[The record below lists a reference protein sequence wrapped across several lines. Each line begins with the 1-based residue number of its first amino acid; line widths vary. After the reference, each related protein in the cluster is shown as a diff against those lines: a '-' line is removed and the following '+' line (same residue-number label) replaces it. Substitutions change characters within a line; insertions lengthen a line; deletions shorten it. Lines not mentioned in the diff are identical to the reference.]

1 MITIG
6 GYGLL
11 LWGEDMDWKLWILI
25 VLWVFSIIEQLYVL
39 VKKHKEDKANYR
51 FLVCEQ
57 NGKSLTPIDC
67 FNCEAD
73 ARAHYVYRRDT
84 VIIRITSSD
93 LDWYQKHW
101 NEV

>member
-1 MITIG
+1 
-6 GYGLL
+6 
-11 LWGEDMDWKLWILI
+11 MDWSNFVLI
-25 VLWVFSIIEQLYVL
+25 AVWGFGAAMELYVL
-39 VKKHKEDKANYR
+39 IKQRKEDKANYR

-57 NGKSLTPIDC
+57 HGKILVPIDC

-73 ARAHYVYRRDT
+73 ARAHYVCRRDT

-93 LDWYQKHW
+93 LDWYQKHR

>member
-1 MITIG
+1 MNNMNWSVYVLIA
-6 GYGLL
+6 
-11 LWGEDMDWKLWILI
+11 LWGFGTAME
-25 VLWVFSIIEQLYVL
+25 LYVL
-39 VKKHKEDKANYR
+39 IKKRKEDKANYR

-57 NGKSLTPIDC
+57 VGKSLVPIDC
-67 FNCEAD
+67 FNCKAD

-93 LDWYQKHW
+93 LDWYQKHR

>member
-1 MITIG
+1 MKN
-6 GYGLL
+6 
-11 LWGEDMDWKLWILI
+11 MDWKLWILI
-25 VLWVFSIIEQLYVL
+25 VLWVFSIAEQLYVL
-39 VKKHKEDKANYR
+39 IKKHKEYKANYR

-57 NGKSLTPIDC
+57 HDKSLTPIDC

-93 LDWYQKHW
+93 LDWYQK
-101 NEV
+101 NKRSL

>member
-11 LWGEDMDWKLWILI
+11 LWGEQHEL
-25 VLWVFSIIEQLYVL
+25 VSIRTYCIMGIRYSYGV
-39 VKKHKEDKANYR
+39 VRSYKKCKEDKANYR

-57 NGKSLTPIDC
+57 VGKSLVPIDC
-67 FNCEAD
+67 FNCKAD

-93 LDWYQKHW
+93 LDWYQKHR